1 MREAHRPIAR
11 FTRVN
16 ALTGGD
22 RFAVVL
28 EFKFLSGKMVGV
40 QSMAKSVSVAVS

>member
-16 ALTGGD
+16 ALMGGD
-22 RFAVVL
+22 LWVVL

-40 QSMAKSVSVAVS
+40 HSMKESASVGVS